1 MQDEYIGLAGTFI
14 VDAAKGIRVPIEQ
27 YEAEQAA
34 VIAIKEAAVYVPPVA
49 PEKIIKPSEIN

>member
-27 YEAEQAA
+27 YEAEQSS
-34 VIAIKEAAVYVPPVA
+34 VMAIKEVA
-49 PEKIIKPSEIN
+49 PEIKPSEVN

>member
-34 VIAIKEAAVYVPPVA
+34 VMASKAAVYVPPVA
-49 PEKIIKPSEIN
+49 PEKIIKPSEVN